1 MSPPRQP
8 SEASE
13 PLPTASK
20 NSWERSKADANAQM
34 SVLESGRKADNL
46 PNPLHKRRLLSL
58 NDAVIPIHTK
68 TNESQIQHSLR
79 QPPASIRAGQPE

>member
-13 PLPTASK
+13 PLPTTSK

-34 SVLESGRKADNL
+34 SVLGIWEKGR
-46 PNPLHKRRLLSL
+46 
-58 NDAVIPIHTK
+58 
-68 TNESQIQHSLR
+68 
-79 QPPASIRAGQPE
+79 

>member
-34 SVLESGRKADNL
+34 SVLGIWEKADNL
-46 PNPLHKRRLLSL
+46 PNPLHKRGLLSL
-58 NDAVIPIHTK
+58 NDALIHIDPHK
-68 TNESQIQHSLR
+68 HKDK
-79 QPPASIRAGQPE
+79 